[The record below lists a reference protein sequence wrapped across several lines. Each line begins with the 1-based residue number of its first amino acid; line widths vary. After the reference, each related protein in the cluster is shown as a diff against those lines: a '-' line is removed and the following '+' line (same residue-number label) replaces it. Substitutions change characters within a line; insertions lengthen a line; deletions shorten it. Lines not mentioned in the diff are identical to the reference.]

1 RVPRKNILEH
11 CSILKNIRLTLNLD
25 KTGDE
30 TLPLNPLETS
40 NERVIPYI
48 EPKATLPI
56 DFEILVSADALS
68 KAYKLPLSL
77 KYTDSSNK
85 NYSKTNLVTIVVGD
99 KPEIGVSLE
108 RTEIFIAESTGLV
121 VVRVVNKGNPDIKFL
136 NVKLN
141 DADGFE
147 VIGAN
152 EAYIGKLDSDDF
164 STAEFK
170 IFVNGKNKIKLP
182 IQITYKDANNKNYI
196 ENKDVELKLYSNN
209 EAKRLGLKKDNNI
222 LFVVIVLIGFIG
234 VGYYYIKKKKAKTRN
249 FERNI

>member
-1 RVPRKNILEH
+1 
-11 CSILKNIRLTLNLD
+11 
-25 KTGDE
+25 
-30 TLPLNPLETS
+30 
-40 NERVIPYI
+40 
-48 EPKATLPI
+48 
-56 DFEILVSADALS
+56 
-68 KAYKLPLSL
+68 
-77 KYTDSSNK
+77 
-85 NYSKTNLVTIVVGD
+85 
-99 KPEIGVSLE
+99 
-108 RTEIFIAESTGLV
+108 V

-141 DADGFE
+141 DADGFK
-147 VIGAN
+147 VIGVN

-234 VGYYYIKKKKAKTRN
+234 VGYYYVKKKKSKTRN